1 MSALRDWL
9 LGVTAAA
16 LAVALA
22 QALTPEGTVKKVGRL
37 VGGMVLLL
45 AVARPLLSLEPGAL
59 SVTAAAWD
67 LSAGEMAVKSG
78 EEAMKSLIEEKTSAY
93 IVDKGGALGLVCTV
107 DTVAEADGNGWPI
120 PWAVTVRGN
129 WTQSQR
135 QALSRILTEELDIPV
150 ERQSFQKEGT

>member
-22 QALTPEGTVKKVGRL
+22 QALTPEGAVKKVGRL

-45 AVARPLLSLEPGAL
+45 AVAKPLLSLEPGAL
-59 SVTAAAWD
+59 AVTAGAWTQEETAAR
-67 LSAGEMAVKSG
+67 AGEDV
-78 EEAMKSLIEEKTSAY
+78 MKTLIGEKTSAY
-93 IVDKGGALGLVCTV
+93 IVDKGGELGLSCR
-107 DTVAEADGNGWPI
+107 AETQVETDENGWPV
-120 PWAVTVRGN
+120 PWQVTVRGI
-129 WTQSQR
+129 WSGEQQ
-135 QALSRILTEELDIPV
+135 QALSDLIARELDIPP

>member
-16 LAVALA
+16 LAIALA

-59 SVTAAAWD
+59 AVTAGAWEQESTAAQ
-67 LSAGEMAVKSG
+67 AGEDV
-78 EEAMKSLIEEKTSAY
+78 MKKLIAEKTSAY
-93 IVDKGGALGLVCTV
+93 IVDKGGELGLACTAE
-107 DTVAEADGNGWPI
+107 TQVAQDENGWPV
-120 PWAVTVRGN
+120 PWQVTVRGT
-129 WTQSQR
+129 WSEAQR
-135 QALSRILTEELDIPV
+135 KALSDCIAQELDIPP

>member
-45 AVARPLLSLEPGAL
+45 AVAKPLLSLEPGTLA
-59 SVTAAAWD
+59 VTTAAWGQAE
-67 LSAGEMAVKSG
+67 GGQAVKSG
-78 EEAMKSLIEEKTSAY
+78 EDVMKSLIAEKTSAY
-93 IVDKGGALGLVCTV
+93 IVDKGGVLGLDCAV
-107 DTVAEADGNGWPI
+107 DTVVETDGSGWPI
-120 PWAVTVRGN
+120 PWSVTVRGD

-135 QALSRILTEELDIPV
+135 RELSRLITEELAIPE
-150 ERQSFQKEGT
+150 ERQSFQKEGA